1 MKTGTE
7 WAERAKCT
15 FYSEK
20 CVFAQRWDRP
30 LHNRARGWSLARSG
44 AAAPWTRR
52 FWQTVLP
59 APTPQQSRPKGRG
72 RQGALMPPQDR
83 PTVPPVPLSS
93 VTTGAPGAPTPRPL
107 HPLPPAPGTPILQHQ
122 QDDEPTPWFPPVLTP
137 RSLH

>member
-1 MKTGTE
+1 MKTGAE

-59 APTPQQSRPKGRG
+59 APTPQLSRPKG
-72 RQGALMPPQDR
+72 QGATRSTDAPPRQAHR
-83 PTVPPVPLSS
+83 AACPAELSDHGS
-93 VTTGAPGAPTPRPL
+93 PRCP
-107 HPLPPAPGTPILQHQ
+107 HT
-122 QDDEPTPWFPPVLTP
+122 
-137 RSLH
+137 